1 MAFIESGKTF
11 DKEENYEKLKTR
23 MENMDIKQY
32 PLRIPAALY
41 KKVRI
46 KLMQEDKKL
55 RELILDMLNQYIKE

>member
-46 KLMQEDKKL
+46 KLMQEDKNL